1 MVETTLPSDLEK
13 LAGLDPTVIH
23 GDLHPENVLVEG
35 ASISIIGWQTCSFGS
50 VLHDVVR
57 LAGESLR
64 GDHDGQRMRQVVDDH
79 LDRLEAMGVPSAG
92 IASTRGALDSSLR
105 VLFAGVTTG
114 YGTPDELTG
123 HDASVAAT
131 LASEDGLAGL
141 MAAHFNLDITLPP
154 APAARKNDD
163 HEHHDRPVRN
173 NHHH

>member
-23 GDLHPENVLVEG
+23 GDLHPENILVEG
-35 ASISIIGWQTCSFGS
+35 ASISIIDWQTCSFGS

-64 GDHDGQRMRQVVDDH
+64 GDHDGQRMKQVVDDH

-114 YGTPDELTG
+114 YGTPDELTS

-154 APAARKNDD
+154 APASRKNDD